1 MTKRKPAPTKRAR
14 AKRGRVVTALDI
26 VEPRADRA
34 GLRLISRALR
44 EGWKIPRTV
53 AATLP
58 RVVLDMIDTAASDRD
73 RLRAIECLMSMQ
85 RYNHDA
91 LVSADKCERL
101 DGGAAT
107 ERIELAPITLRP
119 GGAGY

>member
-1 MTKRKPAPTKRAR
+1 MARTKHKTTRARKRAR
-14 AKRGRVVTALDI
+14 TALDV
-26 VEPRADRA
+26 VEPTADRA
-34 GLRLISRALR
+34 GLRLVARALR
-44 EGWKIPRTV
+44 GGWDVP
-53 AATLP
+53 AGLMATLP
-58 RVVLDMIDTAASDRD
+58 RVVVGMVANAKSDRD
-73 RLRAIECLMSMQ
+73 RLRACECLMAMQ